1 MILND
6 SQYKAVHSESK
17 LVSVVAGAGAGK
29 TRVLVEAIVNLINK
43 GVDPHKILAITFTK
57 KAAREARDRVQNDRV
72 IVCTIH
78 SWCMKILRQYN
89 KKLTIW
95 DDDDV
100 GRALKVILKRHNMKY
115 EADIKSSIDYSVNV
129 MKPIP
134 PAIQHIY
141 KEYRSYM
148 EHCNAV
154 DFTHMLQVTYE
165 MLKEEHIRVCLQD
178 TYQYVLVD
186 EYQDVSKIQHEIIMA
201 MKGKYLFAGD

>member
-148 EHCNAV
+148 EH
-154 DFTHMLQVTYE
+154 
-165 MLKEEHIRVCLQD
+165 
-178 TYQYVLVD
+178 
-186 EYQDVSKIQHEIIMA
+186 
-201 MKGKYLFAGD
+201 